1 MANFFNEEKDPTR
14 QKVEAQNRGKVE
26 ETAKKPFI
34 ETTAVVVQSWMKNG
48 FQFVVYVSSLSCI
61 SPEWEI

>member
-26 ETAKKPFI
+26 ETAKKPLI
-34 ETTAVVVQSWMKNG
+34 ETTAVVVQS
-48 FQFVVYVSSLSCI
+48 
-61 SPEWEI
+61 